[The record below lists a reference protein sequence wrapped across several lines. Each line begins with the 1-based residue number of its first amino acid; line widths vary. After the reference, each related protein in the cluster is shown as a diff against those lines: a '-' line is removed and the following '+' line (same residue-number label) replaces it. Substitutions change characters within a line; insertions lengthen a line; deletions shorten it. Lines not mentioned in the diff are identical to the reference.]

1 MNAAVCTLFEGHYH
15 YGLGALVNSLCQN
28 GYRGVIWA
36 GYRGVLPPW
45 ASPVHEVDGFQEFR
59 LLEGCAVRFT
69 RMDTPVHFAYCKPAF
84 MLELFRKNAPE
95 IDTLFY
101 FDPDI
106 VVKCSWA
113 FYQEWAACG
122 VAVVQEI
129 VNGNMSSTHPFRT
142 AWARHGDSLGFPVR
156 NQLDRYFNS
165 GFIGVRR
172 DWSGTLE
179 IWRRINESLADIAD
193 VSVFACLDCTSPFHG
208 HDQEGLNMALMFTD
222 SPLSMLGPEGM
233 DFFPGGFAMSHATGT
248 PKPWRKKM
256 LWSALSGLRPTPADK
271 AYWRYTQ
278 APIQLFSERYAR
290 MKRLDISLGAA
301 VGRVYRRA

>member
-1 MNAAVCTLFEGHYH
+1 
-15 YGLGALVNSLCQN
+15 
-28 GYRGVIWA
+28 
-36 GYRGVLPPW
+36 
-45 ASPVHEVDGFQEFR
+45 
-59 LLEGCAVRFT
+59 
-69 RMDTPVHFAYCKPAF
+69 
-84 MLELFRKNAPE
+84 
-95 IDTLFY
+95 
-101 FDPDI
+101 
-106 VVKCSWA
+106 
-113 FYQEWAACG
+113 
-122 VAVVQEI
+122 
-129 VNGNMSSTHPFRT
+129 
-142 AWARHGDSLGFPVR
+142 VR

-193 VSVFACLDCTSPFHG
+193 VSVFARLDCTSPFHG

-271 AYWRYTQ
+271 AYWTYTQ

-290 MKRLDISLGAA
+290 IKRLDISLGAA